1 GGEGK
6 GKEPA
11 SHSRPSQHSL
21 MRSSYQDLRRVPDQR
36 HWASM
41 VSAMG
46 AETEP
51 ERGRRRY
58 QRTLFDGVAGLY
70 QASRPGYPGHL
81 VEFVAATAGL
91 DAGSSVLEVGC
102 GTGQLTERL
111 EIGRASCRERV

>member
-1 GGEGK
+1 
-6 GKEPA
+6 
-11 SHSRPSQHSL
+11 
-21 MRSSYQDLRRVPDQR
+21 
-36 HWASM
+36 M

-46 AETEP
+46 AETGP

-81 VEFVAATAGL
+81 VEFAVATAGL
-91 DAGSSVLEVGC
+91 DAGSTVLEVGC

-111 EIGRASCRERV
+111 AGFGFALTAIDIGPSMIAATRHRLDGQPGRRGTPGTALAAPGSACG